1 MNNIHINKFEKSCE
15 KNWDYF
21 VENKS
26 INGTFLQTRNFLNYH
41 EEGKFTDHSL
51 IICKG
56 EEILAVVP
64 ACETYEDGERI
75 FFSHLGSTF
84 GGIIIR
90 SGFNDIRHVNA
101 ITNKL
106 EIYLQEQNFDKVYLK
121 NTSRIFCKEDT
132 SLLEYFLFKNNYMFY
147 DELSMFLEL
156 SKYKEDILANFKYSK
171 RRDFKYS

>member
-1 MNNIHINKFEKSCE
+1 MNNIHINKFEKAV

-51 IICKG
+51 IIYKG

-64 ACETYEDGERI
+64 ACETYENGERV
-75 FFSHLGSTF
+75 FFSFRKHF

-106 EIYLQEQNFDKVYLK
+106 ETYLQEQSFNKVYLK
-121 NTSRIFCKEDT
+121 IHQ
-132 SLLEYFLFKNNYMFY
+132 EYFVKR
-147 DELSMFLEL
+147 
-156 SKYKEDILANFKYSK
+156 ILHY
-171 RRDFKYS
+171 